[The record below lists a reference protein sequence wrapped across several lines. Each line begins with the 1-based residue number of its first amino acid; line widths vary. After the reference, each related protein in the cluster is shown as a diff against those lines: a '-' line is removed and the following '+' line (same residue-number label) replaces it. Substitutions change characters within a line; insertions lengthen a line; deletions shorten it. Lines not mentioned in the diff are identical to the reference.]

1 MKKTLLLIIFL
12 LLSVVLIACNN
23 EIQEAQKKEEASQVY
38 NQETE
43 TKKVIVESVE
53 KVLPAFEA
61 IDTPSI
67 SLLSSE
73 GYKRYQQFDSLYGEV
88 CWNNCEEFNH
98 YNYPD
103 IHSGEVEVGNQLLI
117 DWSLLIP
124 QPTEV
129 YFIHVDTS
137 NEIDSKEISKEQK
150 TTGHTTLTIKIEE
163 KMIGNQYAVEF
174 IWKDGEVVEGRSILN
189 FRLE

>member
-1 MKKTLLLIIFL
+1 MKKTLLLLIIL

-23 EIQEAQKKEEASQVY
+23 EIQEAQKKEQVSQVY
-38 NQETE
+38 NQETQ
-43 TKKVIVESVE
+43 TKVESVD

-61 IDTPSI
+61 IVTPSI
-67 SLLSSE
+67 SLISSK
-73 GYKRYQQFDSLYGEV
+73 GYKKYQQFDSLYGEV

-98 YNYPD
+98 YNYPN
-103 IHSGEVEVGNQLLI
+103 IHSGDVEVGNQLLI

-129 YFIHVDTS
+129 HFIHVDTS

-150 TTGHTTLTIKIEE
+150 ITGHTPLTIKIEE

-174 IWKDGEVVEGRSILN
+174 IWKEGKVVEGRSILN